1 MFKRLGRKA
10 WLLIPTG
17 MVCSWLVLS
26 LVLPAV
32 HEAAFSYKA
41 DVVAQHV
48 VDHLWH
54 AREVAKL
61 RSQNQV
67 VYFNRDADEYVAP
80 MMKDGEVQQEFVNLA
95 QWPYQASL
103 VAADFGGK
111 SSVTFNVWGAA
122 DAAGELVID
131 VAGYRRRIVLEPTL
145 GRTTIEHLEQ
155 DL

>member
-10 WLLIPTG
+10 WLLIPVG
-17 MVCSWLVLS
+17 MICSWLMLS
-26 LVLPAV
+26 LVLPAA

-61 RSQNQV
+61 RSENQV
-67 VYFNRDADEYVAP
+67 VYFNIDADGYVAP

-103 VAADFGGK
+103 VGADFGGK
-111 SSVTFNVWGAA
+111 SIVTFNVWSAA

-131 VAGYRRRIVLEPTL
+131 GVSYLSPRLVEPPSNTWSK
-145 GRTTIEHLEQ
+145 TY
-155 DL
+155 D